1 VSLTRWLEW
10 ERQGTEI
17 RTSNGYQYSQGFP
30 MASEDQN
37 TERGTILIENYNAF
51 NYTSRKV
58 SSEQEA
64 ADSASH
70 EILSFDPE
78 TTDESTNPLQ

>member
-1 VSLTRWLEW
+1 LEW

-17 RTSNGYQYSQGFP
+17 KTSNGYQYSQGFP

-37 TERGTILIENYNAF
+37 RERSMILIATYYAF
-51 NYTSRKV
+51 NYTSKTV